1 MLSLRFPLLCQA
13 MAWRHGSV
21 SEDSLTIDQCDK
33 VRAMELLS
41 KEV

>member
-13 MAWRHGSV
+13 MAFLRRHGSV

-33 VRAMELLS
+33 VRAMEHL
-41 KEV
+41 